1 MLDRG
6 GERGHEHSYQE
17 IEGTENIS
25 AYEETTH
32 RLITLQ
38 FHERGLA
45 ITMNYEEVL
54 ELADAM
60 QKVVGHLGH
69 GRQRNGG

>member
-45 ITMNYEEVL
+45 ITMNYEASGT
-54 ELADAM
+54 ADSGTAAE
-60 QKVVGHLGH
+60 
-69 GRQRNGG
+69 GRAGRRRAGA